1 MAFFAKKELR
11 LVGISERVEEGFV
24 EVLPG
29 QVMSHGFVNGVDT
42 VVVIVD
48 AAGNDLG
55 FGYFIGAV
63 NADDFFDE
71 IDIALQVLAVGRDGN
86 FPTHTTI
93 SFVMYGNA
101 YPGGIRG
108 RLAFQLR

>member
-1 MAFFAKKELR
+1 M
-11 LVGISERVEEGFV
+11 I
-24 EVLPG
+24 
-29 QVMSHGFVNGVDT
+29 
-42 VVVIVD
+42 
-48 AAGNDLG
+48 
-55 FGYFIGAV
+55 
-63 NADDFFDE
+63 FFDG
-71 IDIALQVLAVGRDGN
+71 IDVSLQVLAVGRDGN